1 MYKQSLKEINR
12 SIALK
17 YLDKN
22 TMNRYLNQ
30 KTIDRYAAQMQ
41 KGEWKVNGES
51 LKFAEDGTLLDG
63 QHRLHAVVKANAK
76 VTMPIFEGVT
86 KDAIMTMD
94 TGKPRTLAD
103 HLMIHGFKPV
113 NKVDLKT
120 IAAAIRIL
128 YDFESGCYRQRKIK
142 ITPTDAIAY
151 LQANSALFDSASLI
165 SEFRKQ
171 INIPPSILVS
181 LHYLYSKKH
190 KEEADYFFQSLS
202 TGANLAETSPI
213 LALRN
218 KLMYMDGASKVRS
231 VTKRRVYISYL
242 TQAMKCHLK
251 NLEMTSHEML
261 RYEHQKEICLYD

>member
-30 KTIDRYAAQMQ
+30 KTIDRYAEQMR

-51 LKFAEDGTLLDG
+51 IKFAEDGTLLDG
-63 QHRLHAVVKANAK
+63 QHRLHAVVKANVK

-86 KDAIMTMD
+86 KDAIKTMD
-94 TGKPRTLAD
+94 TGKTRTLAD
-103 HLMIHGFKPV
+103 HLQIHGFKPV

-128 YDFESGCYRQRKIK
+128 YDFESKCYRQRKIK
-142 ITPTDAIAY
+142 ITPTDAIAF
-151 LQANSALFDSASLI
+151 LQSNETLFDSASFI

-181 LHYLYSKKH
+181 LHYLYSKKD
-190 KEEADYFFQSLS
+190 EEAADYFFLSLS
-202 TGANLAETSPI
+202 TGANLGEKSPI

-218 KLMYMDGASKVRS
+218 KLMYMDGASRAKS
-231 VTKRRVYISYL
+231 VTKRRVYIAYL
-242 TQAMKCHLK
+242 TQAMKAYLSGI
-251 NLEMTSHEML
+251 EMTHEML
-261 RYEHQKEICLYD
+261 QYHHTKDICIYD